1 MLLVLGFIDG
11 NYVLNPSR
19 EELNDSFL
27 DMVVGGTRDAVLMV
41 ESEAKEL
48 NEDLMLGAV
57 LFAHQNMQVV
67 IENCLKLKE
76 LVGNADWEI
85 EEEA

>member
-1 MLLVLGFIDG
+1 MIL
-11 NYVLNPSR
+11 
-19 EELNDSFL
+19 FL

-41 ESEAKEL
+41 ESEAKEP

-85 EEEA
+85 EEEL

>member
-1 MLLVLGFIDG
+1 
-11 NYVLNPSR
+11 
-19 EELNDSFL
+19 
-27 DMVVGGTRDAVLMV
+27 MVVGGTRDAVLMV

-85 EEEA
+85 EEELDVPKFYDELKDKFSDDIKSAFSIANF

>member
-1 MLLVLGFIDG
+1 MILFLIWLSVVRGMQCLW
-11 NYVLNPSR
+11 LNLKQKS
-19 EELNDSFL
+19 
-27 DMVVGGTRDAVLMV
+27 
-41 ESEAKEL
+41 L

-85 EEEA
+85 EEEP